1 MVHYIFRSY
10 VYILENKDAQ
20 RVKVGA
26 TFNHPDDRLLD
37 VSRKWSGVRARCQIC
52 LNWRLVK
59 SDGRMP
65 EHVLSGNYCPGSNA
79 LPFEK
84 DTGLAKLELQSLEG
98 QIEELNGHKK
108 NSAIRRI
115 KNLRKVIDSYTNT
128 PKQIGTWQLLASYS
142 LNEAYQV
149 EAIAHEMLLTYLD
162 RDAPIGE
169 VFNCLPEQA
178 IAAVEAAIAQFHKQA
193 FEESN

>member
-1 MVHYIFRSY
+1 MVHYIFRSW

-26 TFNHPDDRLLD
+26 TFNLPDDRLLD
-37 VSRKWSGVRARCQIC
+37 VSRKWSGVSARCQIC

-59 SDGRMP
+59 PDGCMP
-65 EHVLSGNYCPGSNA
+65 AHVLNGYYCSGSNK

-84 DTGLAKLELQSLEG
+84 DVSLAELTLINLQD
-98 QIEELNGHKK
+98 QVEELHGSQKT
-108 NSAIRRI
+108 SAIRRI

-128 PKQIGTWQLLASYS
+128 PRQIGSWQLLASYF
-142 LNEAYQV
+142 LEDAYQV
-149 EAIAHEMLLTYLD
+149 EAIAHEMLSTHFD

-178 IAAVEAAIAQFHKQA
+178 IAAVEAAIAQFHKRA
-193 FEESN
+193 FE